1 MTLKEAVMSRIS
13 RRAYT
18 GEPIEKNKRD
28 VIESLI
34 EKINNTT
41 ELKIEL
47 LDNGAD
53 MVSGMK
59 GYGFFKG
66 VREVI
71 VIKGDITSKEALEKA
86 GYFGELI
93 VLEAEK
99 LNLGTCWVGGTY
111 SKKAENLKCDNGES
125 VFSLITIGNV
135 VKEKT
140 TKEKFIRSMIHR
152 KSKSIE
158 DMSEYD
164 TEMPEWFITGMEGIV
179 RAPSA
184 LNSQKTKVKY
194 KNGDVIIS
202 IDYSRSFDMID
213 FGICKLHFEVL
224 CGGRF
229 EAGNDS
235 KWSREEKSDYLGY
248 TD

>member
-1 MTLKEAVMSRIS
+1 MNLKEAVGTRIS

-18 GEPIEKNKRD
+18 GVPIEKSKREI
-28 VIESLI
+28 IESLI

-66 VREVI
+66 VKEVI

-93 VLEAEK
+93 ILEAEK

-111 SKKAENLKCDNGES
+111 SKKAETLRCDNGES
-125 VFSLITIGNV
+125 VFSLITIGNA

-158 DMSEYD
+158 DMSDCD
-164 TEMPEWFITGMEGIV
+164 TDMPEWFRTGMEGIV

-184 LNSQKTKVKY
+184 LNAQKTKVSY
-194 KNGDVIIS
+194 KNGEVTIGIE
-202 IDYSRSFDMID
+202 YNRSFDMVD

-229 EAGNDS
+229 ETGNES
-235 KWSREEKSDYLGY
+235 KWDKEGSAEYLKY
-248 TD
+248 V